1 MNKLMG
7 NWLSDNWS
15 VILDK
20 YPKAEPLLY
29 YFSDYFNT
37 VSWVC
42 PFVDVIKNAIR
53 GEGDS
58 IQETS
63 TYLLMN
69 DVVDEGHTVDAA
81 EFYFNGEFDGK
92 VPFKTFAL
100 VLEIIAL
107 AYVESNP
114 QNREEILSCLPRL
127 KQVYGI

>member
-1 MNKLMG
+1 MQYMIE
-7 NWLSDNWS
+7 WLRNNRQD
-15 VILDK
+15 ILKKHPD
-20 YPKAEPLLY
+20 ATPLLAY
-29 YFSDYFNT
+29 FMDYFSTCSENDYFIN
-37 VSWVC
+37 
-42 PFVDVIKNAIR
+42 ILKNAIR

>member
-1 MNKLMG
+1 M
-7 NWLSDNWS
+7 D
-15 VILDK
+15 
-20 YPKAEPLLY
+20 
-29 YFSDYFNT
+29 YFSTCSENDYFIN
-37 VSWVC
+37 
-42 PFVDVIKNAIR
+42 ILKNAIR